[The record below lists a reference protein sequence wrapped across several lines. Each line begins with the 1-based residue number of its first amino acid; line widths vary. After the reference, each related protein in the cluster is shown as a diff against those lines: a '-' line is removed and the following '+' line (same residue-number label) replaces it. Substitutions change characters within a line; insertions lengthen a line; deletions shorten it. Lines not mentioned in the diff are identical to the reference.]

1 MPYSI
6 RIRSGLSAGIRR
18 GTPQPI
24 LGGCQQADETRG
36 HRAVHLGKPRRA
48 SLFLGTEGAL
58 MECDGPGDVCS
69 ARAGPLDS
77 GWSPFQWLRQ

>member
-1 MPYSI
+1 MPCSI
-6 RIRSGLSAGIRR
+6 RIRSGMSAGIRR

-24 LGGCQQADETRG
+24 LGVCQQVDQTRG
-36 HRAVHLGKPRRA
+36 HRAVHLGQTRRA
-48 SLFLGTEGAL
+48 SLFLVTEGAL